1 MKTKS
6 NADRFCELA
15 EQIVNATPPTFRREF
30 PTIENIVLELM
41 RKHWGHMGNGES
53 SSDSA
58 AIEIAINQLLD
69 KAKELNFIAA
79 HQGEEIGA
87 MGITIRDENGEDE
100 VSR

>member
-1 MKTKS
+1 MYK
-6 NADRFCELA
+6 
-15 EQIVNATPPTFRREF
+15 
-30 PTIENIVLELM
+30 
-41 RKHWGHMGNGES
+41 
-53 SSDSA
+53 
-58 AIEIAINQLLD
+58 LLD

>member
-15 EQIVNATPPTFRREF
+15 EQIVNATPPLYERQF
-30 PTIENIVLELM
+30 PPIENIVLELM
-41 RKHWGHMGNGES
+41 RKHWGFMGNGES
-53 SSDSA
+53 YSDSA

-69 KAKELNFIAA
+69 KAKELNFIARSYD
-79 HQGEEIGA
+79 EEIGPF
-87 MGITIRDENGEDE
+87 GVTVRDEFGNDE